1 MTNDQTNRLSL
12 GHLFLAASILS
23 AIITALWLIYPNPN
37 RHYHL
42 VLTGMTKG
50 RIRPF
55 KAKFKPYQGK
65 RMGGAAGVAA
75 VIKDTIKSFE
85 GSPYNVFSV
94 GSEISGTAD
103 AYFTR
108 GSAVVKVM
116 NAMGIE
122 AMLVGN
128 IEYTYGHRRLAEL
141 AEEAEFSFISSNILE
156 SDSERPPAYISSEL
170 FYNPGGGLKIGL
182 VGLTPPS
189 TPTLTARSNIEGLE
203 FLPPGES
210 LRLQVE
216 AMRKAGADLVVML
229 TMYNRDRI
237 KAEEWRPI
245 ASAAPD
251 ICVMLDYDIDVP
263 PVVRRDGVIIK
274 TVSGYNQ
281 SKEVD
286 VLDLEITPHPVRV
299 VACKGRRLAVN
310 HAEITADPQV
320 SKVVDAVTRENRE
333 LRDRYIGE
341 FADDYQREWERE
353 CPIGNLITDAMLA
366 ESGCAIAVHNSGGI
380 QNNIQAGDFSVGDLF
395 GMLPFDNQLVTM
407 QLSGSEIE
415 ELFSVSAT
423 LQRGLL
429 QVAGASYEFGNRSGK
444 GFSLESFMIGGAPVD
459 PERLYTV
466 CTNSF
471 LADGGDNFTTFR
483 KGRQLQY
490 GRQQRDVV
498 SEYIARHSVDAPMRL
513 GTDGRIIRHD

>member
-1 MTNDQTNRLSL
+1 MTNAKTNRLSL
-12 GHLFLAASILS
+12 SQLFLFASILS
-23 AIITALWLIYPNPN
+23 VIITALWLIYPNPN

-42 VLTGMTKG
+42 MLTGVSKG

-65 RMGGAAGVAA
+65 RMGGGAGIAA
-75 VIKDTIKSFE
+75 VLKDAVKSFE

-108 GSAVVKVM
+108 GSAVVKVL
-116 NAMGIE
+116 NAVGIE

-141 AEEAEFSFISSNILE
+141 AEEAEFSFVSSNILE
-156 SDSERPPAYISSEL
+156 SGSERPPVYISSEL

-203 FLPPGES
+203 FMPPGES
-210 LRLQVE
+210 LRLQIE
-216 AMRKAGADLVVML
+216 AMRKAGADLVVLL
-229 TMYNRDRI
+229 TLYSRDRI

-251 ICVMLDYDIDVP
+251 ICVMLDYDIDAP
-263 PVVRRDGVIIK
+263 PAVRRDGVIIK

-286 VLDLEITPHPVRV
+286 VLDLEITPHPVRIV
-299 VACKGRRLAVN
+299 SWKGRRLAVN
-310 HAEITADPQV
+310 HAEITPDPQV
-320 SKVVDAVTRENRE
+320 ARVVDSVTRENRE

-341 FADDYQREWERE
+341 FAGDSQREWDRE
-353 CPIGNLITDAMLA
+353 CPIGNMITDAMLA
-366 ESGCAIAVHNSGGI
+366 EGGCDLAVHNSGGI

-395 GMLPFDNQLVTM
+395 SMIPFDNQLVVM

-415 ELFSVSAT
+415 ELFSISAS

-429 QVAGASYEFGNRSGK
+429 QVAGASYEFSNRSDK
-444 GFSLESFMIGGAPVD
+444 GFALESFLIGGAPVD
-459 PERLYTV
+459 PERIYTV

-483 KGRQLQY
+483 KGRNLQY

-498 SEYIARHSVDAPMRL
+498 SEYIASRSADGPMRL
-513 GTDGRIIRHD
+513 SVDGRIIRHD